1 MAEEGLGFSYYK
13 DRILV
18 GLGGFLIAWMI
29 YLTNGYLSLPTPFT
43 YDQITKIVQDHSP
56 YTRDKALIDNKFER
70 LNAESAKLDIIQVR
84 LVDEIIALRLQ
95 VERLIATLA
104 EQQRYMQR
112 QLRGKED
119 KQPDSESEP

>member
-29 YLTNGYLSLPTPFT
+29 YLTNGYLSLPAPFT
-43 YDQITKIVQDHSP
+43 YDQITKMVQDHSP
-56 YTRDKALIDNKFER
+56 YTRDKSLIDSKFER
-70 LNAESAKLDIIQVR
+70 LNAESAKLDVIQVR

-95 VERLIATLA
+95 VERLIVTLG
-104 EQQRYMQR
+104 EQQKYLER
-112 QLRGKED
+112 QLRTKED
-119 KQPDSESEP
+119 KPGHSGDDP